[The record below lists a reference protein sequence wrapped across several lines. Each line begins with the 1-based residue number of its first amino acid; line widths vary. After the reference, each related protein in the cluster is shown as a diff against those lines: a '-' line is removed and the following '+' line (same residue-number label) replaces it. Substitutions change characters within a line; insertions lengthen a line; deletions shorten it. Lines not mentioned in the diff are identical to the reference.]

1 MNLIEIKCPKC
12 TASLQVNSELPKCMC
27 QYCGAEIQL
36 ASVPSSIPANGIAPT
51 VPASITTDG
60 TVQTIPAN
68 AAMEGT
74 AQSLTANSNDL
85 NAPSQPA
92 ANGTAQSLTAN
103 SATDGTAQAIP
114 SQPVPTHDDPNEVA
128 KYKNMMKMNIIVGI
142 VAFILLFFIRYNI
155 VLTGAIVIFLIALPL
170 REANKCLKAKELL
183 IRNGSQKGNIV
194 GLAVLI
200 MLDVL
205 FWILKLISQFA
216 SI

>member
-36 ASVPSSIPANGIAPT
+36 AAVP
-51 VPASITTDG
+51 
-60 TVQTIPAN
+60 
-68 AAMEGT
+68 
-74 AQSLTANSNDL
+74 ANSNDL
-85 NAPSQPA
+85 NVPPQTA
-92 ANGTAQSLTAN
+92 AYGTAQSLTAN
-103 SATDGTAQAIP
+103 SAMEGTAQAIP
-114 SQPVPTHDDPNEVA
+114 SQTVPTNFVSNGTVQTATEQDDPNEVA

-142 VAFILLFFIRYNI
+142 VAFILLFFIRYDI
-155 VLTGAIVIFLIALPL
+155 VLTGAIVVFLIALPL

-205 FWILKLISQFA
+205 FWILKLISQFGN
-216 SI
+216 I

>member
-12 TASLQVNSELPKCMC
+12 TAPLQVNSELPKCMC

-36 ASVPSSIPANGIAPT
+36 AAIPANIPDNGIAPT
-51 VPASITTDG
+51 VPASISTDG
-60 TVQTIPAN
+60 ISQTIPAN

-74 AQSLTANSNDL
+74 AQSLTANS
-85 NAPSQPA
+85 
-92 ANGTAQSLTAN
+92 TME
-103 SATDGTAQAIP
+103 GTAQAIP
-114 SQPVPTHDDPNEVA
+114 SQTVPTNFVSNGTVQTATEQDDPNEVA

-142 VAFILLFFIRYNI
+142 VAFILLFFIRYDI
-155 VLTGAIVIFLIALPL
+155 VLTGAIVVFLIALPL

-205 FWILKLISQFA
+205 FWILKLISQFGN
-216 SI
+216 I